1 MRERLIAEIDRLE
14 ELAAELMDIVIGD
27 AVSPLWNLIEK
38 YNRLIEAM

>member
-14 ELAAELMDIVIGD
+14 ELAADIVEVIGD